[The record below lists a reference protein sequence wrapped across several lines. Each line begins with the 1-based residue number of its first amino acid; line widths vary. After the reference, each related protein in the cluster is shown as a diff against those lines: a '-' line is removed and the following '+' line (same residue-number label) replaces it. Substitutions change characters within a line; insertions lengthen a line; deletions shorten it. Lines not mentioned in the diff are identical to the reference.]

1 MSFPRKLYID
11 SRFRTAG
18 SASHSDF
25 TFQLPR
31 SIELP
36 AGTRAVV
43 DSVQIPNVFPTV
55 EPGRSLLYLLVTD
68 VGTPSVEIVVPLV
81 TGHYNAYTLT
91 SHLQDQLNASGYGA
105 WTVGYNESTGRLSLN
120 VEGSGLVVRLLPRD
134 SARPNDALEVIGAD
148 EGGLT
153 LINGFP
159 EILPHHIDI
168 VGVRVLFLAS
178 PNFGAYNCLGPRGES
193 DYIRQIMVNEG
204 YSGYITD
211 KLNHPAEYIDV
222 GGAQLQSLKFKL
234 VDGKGEVVDMK
245 GRSIA
250 FSIIFLD

>member
-11 SRFRTAG
+11 SRFRTPG

-55 EPGRSLLYLLVTD
+55 APGRSLLYLFVTE
-68 VGTPSVEIVVPLV
+68 VGTAPVEVVVPLV
-81 TGHYNAYTLT
+81 SGHYNAFTLT
-91 SHLQDQLNASGYGA
+91 SHLQDQLNASDRGV
-105 WTVGYNESTGRLSLN
+105 WTVAYNEATGRLTLN
-120 VEGSGLVVRLLPRD
+120 VEGSGLVVRLLGRD
-134 SARPNDALEVIGAD
+134 PTRPNDALEVIGAD
-148 EGGLT
+148 EGGIT

-222 GGAQLQSLKFKL
+222 GGTQLQSLKFRL
-234 VDGKGEVVDMK
+234 VDGKGEVVDMH

>member
-11 SRFRTAG
+11 SRFRAPG

-43 DSVQIPNVFPTV
+43 DSVQIPNVFMTV
-55 EPGRSLLYLLVTD
+55 EKTRSVLYLLVD
-68 VGTPSVEIVVPLV
+68 EVGTEPVELAVSLTI
-81 TGHYNAYTLT
+81 GHYNAFTLA
-91 SHLQDQLNASGYGA
+91 SQVQDQLNATGYGV
-105 WTVGYNESTGRLSLN
+105 WTVVYNESNGRLSIT
-120 VEGSGLVVRLLPRD
+120 VAGSGIVVRLLGRD
-134 SARPNDALEVIGAD
+134 PARPNDALEVIGAG
-148 EGGLT
+148 EVGIALV
-153 LINGFP
+153 NGFT
-159 EILPHHIDI
+159 ELLPHHIDI
-168 VGVRVLFLAS
+168 VGTRVLFLAS
-178 PNFGAYNCLGPRGES
+178 SNFGAYNCLGPRGES
-193 DYIRQIMVNEG
+193 DYIRQIMVNESF
-204 YSGYITD
+204 SGYITD

-222 GGAQLQSLKFKL
+222 GGAQLQSLRFRL
-234 VDGKGEVVDMK
+234 VDGTGEVVNMK